1 VLFGVFLGGMLLVL
15 DSMQMMTVRD
25 LGMMRRLFMIAG
37 FVMLGG
43 FAMMLGRVLVMR
55 RGVLV
60 VLVNVVIV
68 HRLLSGLDGED
79 TEDCGVQ

>member
-25 LGMMRRLFMIAG
+25 LGMMRCLFMIAG
-37 FVMLGG
+37 LVMLGG
-43 FAMMLGRVLVMR
+43 FAMMLGRVLMMR

-60 VLVNVVIV
+60 MLMNVVIV
-68 HRLLSGLDGED
+68 HSSLSGLDGKG
-79 TEDCGVQ
+79 TEHCGVQ

>member
-1 VLFGVFLGGMLLVL
+1 MLFGGMLLVL
-15 DSMQMMTVRD
+15 DGMQMMTLRD

-43 FAMMLGRVLVMR
+43 FAMMLGRMLMMR

-60 VLVNVVIV
+60 VLMNLVIV
-68 HRLLSGLDGED
+68 HSSLSGLDGKGSEH
-79 TEDCGVQ
+79 CGVQ